1 MDEISIAYF
10 VLSKIPFV
18 LLLGMM
24 LVTAVRLHGELST
37 RLAAVSDPVSGS
49 RHGEAGRW
57 VLVVAGYVLLC
68 IFLAVGASREV
79 LEALRAGVGP
89 RRGLCAPQR
98 RAGRSSHA
106 TQLRGQSDRAT
117 NQSPDGREIMEA

>member
-24 LVTAVRLHGELST
+24 LVTAVRLHGELSA
-37 RLAAVSDPVSGS
+37 RLAAVSDPVSRSG
-49 RHGEAGRW
+49 HGEAGRW

-79 LEALRAGVGP
+79 LEALRAGQWVLAGVYALP
-89 RRGLCAPQR
+89 SVALAGVATLLSFEARALVRLTSRR
-98 RAGRSSHA
+98 
-106 TQLRGQSDRAT
+106 TD
-117 NQSPDGREIMEA
+117 EK

>member
-24 LVTAVRLHGELST
+24 LVTAARLHGELST
-37 RLAAVSDPVSGS
+37 RLAAASDPVSRS
-49 RHGEAGRW
+49 RHGEAVRW

-68 IFLAVGASREV
+68 ICMAVGTSREV
-79 LEALRAGVGP
+79 LEALRSGQWVLAGVYALPSVTLAGVATLLSFEARALVRLTS
-89 RRGLCAPQR
+89 RR
-98 RAGRSSHA
+98 
-106 TQLRGQSDRAT
+106 TD
-117 NQSPDGREIMEA
+117 EK